1 MKCKNIEC
9 DNETIGKRVYCSLTC
24 RNIFVNRYLRDYNK
38 VSNTFQQKKKE
49 REEEY
54 LKSPKFCKKCE
65 SIIPFDVRDNDYC
78 NHSCHA
84 SHSNSIRE
92 VTWGDKIS
100 NGVKSYISENG
111 YFGALVKVDEVEIF
125 KKRLPDRIC
134 PNCESIFNKKTKYC
148 KNECRREFER
158 RNMNEYQ
165 KYRLDCN
172 FKFNLSDYPDEFD
185 FTLIKEHGWYSP
197 TNKNNNLG
205 GVSRDHMFSVREGF
219 EQGIDPKIISHPA
232 NCRLILHT
240 ENISKN
246 KKSIITIEELLERIK
261 KFDNRNNMK
270 RLDA

>member
-1 MKCKNIEC
+1 MKCKNTEC
-9 DNETIGKRVYCSLTC
+9 QNETIGKRIYCSLTC
-24 RNIFVNRYLRDYNK
+24 RNIFVNKNLRNYDK
-38 VSNTFQQKKKE
+38 VSDTFQQKKKE
-49 REEEY
+49 KQEKY
-54 LKSPKFCKKCE
+54 LKNPKRCLNCDN
-65 SIIPFDVRDNDYC
+65 IIPYDNRKNNYC
-78 NHSCHA
+78 NHSCLA
-84 SHSNSIRE
+84 LFNNPIRK
-92 VTWGDKIS
+92 VTWSDKIS
-100 NGVKSYISENG
+100 VGIHRYLVENG
-111 YFGALVKVDEVEIF
+111 IREDHKIGKYDI
-125 KKRLPDRIC
+125 IC
-134 PNCESIFNKKTKYC
+134 KGCNQIIEKHRNDIRYC
-148 KNECRREFER
+148 SNECRRSYKR
-158 RNMNEYQ
+158 RNMDEYQ

-219 EQGIDPKIISHPA
+219 EQGIDPKIISHPS